1 MTAAWL
7 TPRMVNLSKLAK
19 TAKGL
24 ADKHGDKIAAA
35 VEKTTD
41 MVDKK
46 TKGKYTD
53 KLTKVDDMAKK
64 LDTSSPGDAPSTES
78 DEGGSP
84 RS

>member
-1 MTAAWL
+1 
-7 TPRMVNLSKLAK
+7 MVNLSKLAK

-41 MVDKK
+41 IVDKK
-46 TKGKYTD
+46 TKGKYAD
-53 KLTKVDDMAKK
+53 KLSKVDEMAKK
-64 LDTSSPGDAPSTES
+64 LDTTPPGEATD

-84 RS
+84 RA